1 MTLKGAV
8 AAVVTLLGSAETA
21 QGLGANQKDWCPGI
35 ILKDACNFGGDCGS
49 SPTWRKGERRMF
61 MARDAEDG
69 QAVLVEYRVGA
80 IQADNVRL
88 KKGCALPRYT
98 D

>member
-35 ILKDACNFGGDCGS
+35 ILKDACNFGGDCG
-49 SPTWRKGERRMF
+49 
-61 MARDAEDG
+61 
-69 QAVLVEYRVGA
+69 
-80 IQADNVRL
+80 
-88 KKGCALPRYT
+88 
-98 D
+98 